1 MARGL
6 ALGETSRTVG
16 DEVRAVESESFAEQ
30 PVSLAPRHQ
39 TVQASPYRRSKYS
52 RTMRSAE
59 NRSAAIR
66 TDARI
71 IASQRPRSA

>member
-1 MARGL
+1 
-6 ALGETSRTVG
+6 
-16 DEVRAVESESFAEQ
+16 
-30 PVSLAPRHQ
+30 
-39 TVQASPYRRSKYS
+39 
-52 RTMRSAE
+52 MRSAE